1 MKNITNNF
9 NEIIINKTLSSSH
22 LLPVKSVN
30 NEFSSFL
37 EDNSKE
43 NKEQEEETLELTQ
56 SQEQEESSP
65 YTISQ
70 QVELQ
75 NTSYLNKIFLFS
87 VA

>member
-9 NEIIINKTLSSSH
+9 NEIIINKTLSSQYIH
-22 LLPVKSVN
+22 ATKSVN

-37 EDNSKE
+37 EDNV
-43 NKEQEEETLELTQ
+43 KEQEEVEEIE
-56 SQEQEESSP
+56 EQEEEQTSP
-65 YTISQ
+65 YTISH

>member
-1 MKNITNNF
+1 LKNITNNF

-22 LLPVKSVN
+22 IHPTKSVN

-37 EDNSKE
+37 ENSE
-43 NKEQEEETLELTQ
+43 EEIEMEEIEEQED
-56 SQEQEESSP
+56 SSP
-65 YTISQ
+65 YTIAQ

-75 NTSYLNKIFLFS
+75 NTSYLNKIFLLS